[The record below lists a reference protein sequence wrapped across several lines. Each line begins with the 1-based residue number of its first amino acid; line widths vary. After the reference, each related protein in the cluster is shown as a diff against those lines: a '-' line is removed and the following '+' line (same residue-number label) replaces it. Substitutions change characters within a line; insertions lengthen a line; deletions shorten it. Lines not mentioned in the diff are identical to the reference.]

1 MNRIIKYLKNTPVFI
16 IWLWLFVFFADSA
29 NLDDFC
35 KHITVIHTDDPT
47 DNVNDDYPGYEEFYN
62 NDQVY
67 SNLPQNTNLLQT
79 NKIVFDQDSP
89 SLAPEFNTNTNSI
102 NENNNDKKVHLL
114 SVSLFKT
121 LYLEYHALLI

>member
-1 MNRIIKYLKNTPVFI
+1 MNKIAKYLKNTPVII

-47 DNVNDDYPGYEEFYN
+47 DNVTDEYPGEECVD
-62 NDQVY
+62 NDNQLY
-67 SNLPQNTNLLQT
+67 SNIPLNTNLIQT

-89 SLAPEFNTNTNSI
+89 SLSPDFNTQTVCISENSQ
-102 NENNNDKKVHLL
+102 NKKV
-114 SVSLFKT
+114 SLISISLIKV
-121 LYLEYHALLI
+121 LYLEFHSLLI

>member
-1 MNRIIKYLKNTPVFI
+1 LNRITKYIKNTPVII

-47 DNVNDDYPGYEEFYN
+47 DNVNDEYPGEECVG
-62 NDQVY
+62 NDDQIF
-67 SNLPQNTNLLQT
+67 SDIPLNTNLVQD

-89 SLAPEFNTNTNSI
+89 SLAPEFHTNTTSI
-102 NENNNDKKVHLL
+102 NENNDSKKIILI
-114 SVSLFKT
+114 SFSLVKT
-121 LYLEYHALLI
+121 LYIEYHSLLI